1 MPGTLDLGDC
11 IAHLRERVP
20 DAIVTN
26 GAGNFS
32 AWVHRF
38 WRWHD
43 YPSQL
48 APTSGAMG
56 YGVPAAVAA
65 KLVAPDRTV
74 ICFAGDGDFLM
85 SGQELATAAQY
96 GLPIIVLV
104 VNNGMY
110 GTIRMHQERQY
121 PGRVVGTELANP
133 DFAAYARAFGA
144 YGATVTETAQ
154 FPDALEIA
162 LGAGTSALIE
172 LRIDPEAI
180 NPRTTLDQGPSGR
193 AAMSRRE
200 EIRVPE
206 LAEPISHYT
215 DAVRAGE
222 LLFVSGFVP
231 VDGEG
236 RLVGGDDVVAQARQ
250 VLANLGAV
258 LAAAGA
264 TFADVVKVT
273 IYLTDI
279 ADRARINP
287 VRQEVFGDARPA
299 STLVEVSAL
308 AVPGAKLEIEAV
320 ALIP

>member
-1 MPGTLDLGDC
+1 
-11 IAHLRERVP
+11 
-20 DAIVTN
+20 
-26 GAGNFS
+26 
-32 AWVHRF
+32 
-38 WRWHD
+38 
-43 YPSQL
+43 
-48 APTSGAMG
+48 
-56 YGVPAAVAA
+56 
-65 KLVAPDRTV
+65 
-74 ICFAGDGDFLM
+74 M
-85 SGQELATAAQY
+85 SE
-96 GLPIIVLV
+96 
-104 VNNGMY
+104 
-110 GTIRMHQERQY
+110 
-121 PGRVVGTELANP
+121 
-133 DFAAYARAFGA
+133 
-144 YGATVTETAQ
+144 
-154 FPDALEIA
+154 
-162 LGAGTSALIE
+162 
-172 LRIDPEAI
+172 
-180 NPRTTLDQGPSGR
+180 
-193 AAMSRRE
+193 RE

-215 DAVRAGE
+215 DAVRAGD

-236 RLVGGDDVVAQARQ
+236 RLVGGDDVLAQARQ

-287 VRQEVFGDARPA
+287 VRQEIFGEARPA